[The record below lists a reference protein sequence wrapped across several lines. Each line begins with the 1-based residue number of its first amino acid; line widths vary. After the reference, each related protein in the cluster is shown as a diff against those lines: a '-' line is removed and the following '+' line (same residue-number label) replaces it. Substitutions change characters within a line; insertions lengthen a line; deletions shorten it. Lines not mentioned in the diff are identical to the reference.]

1 MYHQDVYFKDFNN
14 LIHSISTYKYRYMR
28 KFEFFPKKKKEN
40 TLKNQLTQYNQNQK
54 LEFSTISDNHLVTT
68 SHIWSCHINISVV
81 YIPNRQ
87 SIRIHFINAQCLWL
101 HMKKTWWMHRKYQPN
116 KWKRLFNWWTKRSN
130 FSDKTV

>member
-1 MYHQDVYFKDFNN
+1 MYHQDVYFKDIIN

-28 KFEFFPKKKKEN
+28 KFEFFPKKKKGKHFKESIN
-40 TLKNQLTQYNQNQK
+40 TIQSKTKIRIFYHFRQTSGNNIPYLVL
-54 LEFSTISDNHLVTT
+54 SDQHFCCIH
-68 SHIWSCHINISVV
+68 SK
-81 YIPNRQ
+81 Q
-87 SIRIHFINAQCLWL
+87 SIRIHFINTQCLWL